1 MHKENIMSQ
10 RQVKKYK
17 RTIHKKRIELILE
30 FLDAIK
36 QYPLS
41 QRIKFAWQI
50 VIAKKVKSK

>member
-50 VIAKKVKSK
+50 VLAKKGKAK